1 MSKKQTSSPQ
11 IALKALDKLAQ
22 KPNIKLKEKIN
33 LLQKVEQ
40 ELKQELFKIYNQQKN
55 E

>member
-1 MSKKQTSSPQ
+1 MSKKQPLP
-11 IALKALDKLAQ
+11 APEKALMILSKNRAI
-22 KPNIKLKEKIN
+22 NVERKIS

-40 ELKQELFKIYNQQKN
+40 ELKQELSKIHNQQKN

>member
-1 MSKKQTSSPQ
+1 MPE
-11 IALKALDKLAQ
+11 KALSILTKNRAI
-22 KPNIKLKEKIN
+22 NAERKIS

-40 ELKQELFKIYNQQKN
+40 ELKQELSRIHKRHNQQKN